1 MLFNSIE
8 FPIFL
13 VIVFALFWLIP
24 NKFRWVLLLGASYYF
39 YMYWN
44 PKLVFLILFTTVV
57 SYVCGILLE
66 KHSSSLKLK
75 RLILAISAVVC
86 LGVLLFFKYFNFLY
100 DVFFDISTAIGGP
113 SPKGYLQILLPV
125 GISFYTFQTLSYV
138 IDIYKGTLKA
148 ERHIG
153 YYALF
158 VTFFPQLVA
167 GPIERP
173 ADLLPQLHSKK
184 KIKDVDFANA
194 FRYTLIG
201 FFKKVAVADTIG
213 ILVNATYENP
223 TDANGLTAL
232 ISTVLFA
239 AQIYCDFSGY
249 SDIAVGVAK
258 LFGVNLTENFKTPYA
273 ATSIKEFWSRW
284 HISLSQWLRDYIYFP
299 LGGNRVS
306 RIRWMF
312 NITTVFFI
320 SGLWHGASYNF
331 IIWGLLHAFFQIVGS
346 LTLKQRNAL
355 WARLGKSPDSM
366 LVHRL
371 RQAGT
376 ATLVTF
382 AWIFFRASTLSD
394 AITVIT
400 KTFTDYSF
408 SAEYLKE
415 SVNILSLTPM
425 AAISAILFIISLP
438 FVEKLKRVDSLPITQ
453 KHPKMASILRF
464 SAYAVMAWC
473 VICAWIFL
481 QASDVGSSFIYF
493 QF

>member
-8 FPIFL
+8 FPLFL

-24 NKFRWVLLLGASYYF
+24 NKFRWVLLLTASYFF
-39 YMYWN
+39 YIYWN
-44 PKLVFLILFTTVV
+44 PRLVFLILFTTLV
-57 SYVCGILLE
+57 SYICGILLE
-66 KHSSSLKLK
+66 RNSSSLRLK
-75 RLILAISAVVC
+75 RLILAITAVAC

-100 DVFFDISTAIGGP
+100 DVFFDISTVFGGP
-113 SPKGYLQILLPV
+113 SPKGYLQIMLPV

-173 ADLLPQLHSKK
+173 SDLLPQLHSEKHLRE
-184 KIKDVDFANA
+184 VDFAGA

-201 FFKKVAVADTIG
+201 FFKKVAIADTIG
-213 ILVNATYENP
+213 ILVNATYESP
-223 TDANGLTAL
+223 AEANGLAAL

-258 LFGVNLTENFKTPYA
+258 LFGVSLTENFKTPYA

-306 RIRWMF
+306 RIRWIF

-331 IIWGLLHAFFQIVGS
+331 IIWGLLHAMFQVVGA
-346 LTLKQRNAL
+346 LTLKRRNAI
-355 WARLGKSPDSM
+355 WARLGKSPDSR
-366 LVHRL
+366 LVHRI
-371 RQAGT
+371 RQAVT
-376 ATLVTF
+376 VILVTF
-382 AWIFFRASTLSD
+382 AWIFFRASTLTD
-394 AITVIT
+394 AITVTT
-400 KTFTDYSF
+400 KIFSDYSL
-408 SAEYLKE
+408 SADYLRE
-415 SVNILSLTPM
+415 TVNALSLTSI
-425 AAISAILFIISLP
+425 AAISAVLLIASLP
-438 FVEKLKRVDSLPITQ
+438 IVERFKRVDGLPISQ
-453 KHPKMASILRF
+453 AHPKAASIVRF
-464 SAYAVMAWC
+464 IAYAAMVWC
-473 VICAWIFL
+473 VIVAWIFL